1 MFFRIKILAVIT
13 IFAAPAVSA
22 QSADSK
28 PRQRSHVERFS
39 TAEMRA
45 ERAET
50 EMNAKIAANPNDAET
65 LNARALARMRLSKY
79 REAAEDLR
87 RAVGLEAKNSEYQ
100 ANLGYAL
107 WKLGKPEEAVKAER
121 LAIGLDDKNF
131 TAHYQLGR
139 FLLRIGGEK
148 LIGEALT
155 HLKKALEL
163 DPRQYEVRFEL
174 IAVYRSLNDLGNAA
188 AQLEL
193 LQDARPTDARVDYV
207 RALLAVDRNEI
218 NTAIKNFQEA
228 LRKDNK
234 LLGAWQDL
242 GLTYIKLKRWAE
254 AAETFAELVKRQPE
268 AAEVAYFY
276 ALSLYNAGKVA
287 EAEAETRRTL
297 RLNAGMEEAHTLL
310 GIILASRGNANTEA
324 IDSLSQAVALDPKSF
339 DAVFYLGRV
348 QYAAKEYA
356 GAAKSLRTAVALN
369 PKHAEARFFLG
380 TILETNGDTAAAL
393 KEYEELVKLEPESV
407 FGQLG
412 LGALLIKQ
420 GKTEEAI
427 VALQKATQLNPQN
440 FEAHW
445 ALGRALMLSEK
456 FAEAAEALKKAVAI
470 APERA
475 EAHYQLGLAFR
486 RLGKTAEAAREFE
499 TVDRLNKEFRTG
511 TGEKP

>member
-1 MFFRIKILAVIT
+1 MFFRVKILALTAV
-13 IFAAPAVSA
+13 FAAPFVSA
-22 QSADSK
+22 QPADLK
-28 PRQRSHVERFS
+28 PKQRSHVERFS

-45 ERAET
+45 ERTEAE
-50 EMNAKIAANPNDAET
+50 MSALIAANPRDAAT
-65 LNARALARMRLSKY
+65 FNARALARMRLGKY
-79 REAAEDLR
+79 AEAAEDLR
-87 RAVGLEAKNSEYQ
+87 RALQIDAKNSEYQ
-100 ANLGYAL
+100 ANYGYAL
-107 WKLGKPEEAVKAER
+107 WKLGQPEEAVKAER
-121 LAIGLDDKNF
+121 VAIGLDDKNF

-139 FLLRIGGEK
+139 FLLRIGDEK
-148 LIGEALT
+148 QIGEALT

-174 IAVYRSLNDLGNAA
+174 IAVYRTLGDLANAA

-218 NTAIKNFQEA
+218 STAIKNFQEA
-228 LRKDNK
+228 LRKDND

-242 GLTYIKLKRWAE
+242 GLTYIKLKRWSE
-254 AAETFAELVKRQPE
+254 AAETFAELVKRQPD
-268 AAEVAYFY
+268 AAEIAYFH
-276 ALSLYNAGKVA
+276 ALSLYNAGKT
-287 EAEAETRRTL
+287 AEAETEARRTL
-297 RLNAGMEEAHTLL
+297 RLNAGIEEAHTLL
-310 GIILASRGNANTEA
+310 GIILASRGGSNAEA
-324 IDSLSQAVALDPKSF
+324 FDSLMQAVALNPRSF

-356 GAAKSLRTAVALN
+356 GAAKSLRAAVELN

-380 TILETNGDTAAAL
+380 TILEANGDTAAAL
-393 KEYEELVKLEPESV
+393 KEYEELVKAEPESV

-412 LGALLIKQ
+412 LGALLVKQ
-420 GKTEEAI
+420 GKMTEA
-427 VALQKATQLNPQN
+427 VAALQKATGLNPQN

-456 FAEAAEALKKAVAI
+456 FAEAAEALQKAVAL

-475 EAHYQLGLAFR
+475 EAHYQLGLAYR

-499 TVDRLNKEFRTG
+499 TVNRLNKEFRTG
-511 TGEKP
+511 EKP